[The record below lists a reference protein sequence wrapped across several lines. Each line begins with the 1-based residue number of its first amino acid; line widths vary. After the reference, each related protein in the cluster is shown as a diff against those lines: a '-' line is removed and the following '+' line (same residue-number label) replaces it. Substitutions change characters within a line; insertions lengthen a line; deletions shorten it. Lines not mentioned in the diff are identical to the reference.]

1 MSSTAYS
8 KLKSATQSLL
18 DQNIEP
24 TLEAFQYYFPD
35 VVKDELDYAS
45 VIKRADWLKHKYI
58 EEQRKIGID
67 VVLVPFERPEID
79 TATHKKSRKRAA
91 SRVSPSPRNEDTSN
105 ASRRGCNDNG
115 ERRVME
121 VVLGSAHEGECDREC
136 IAMGDS
142 KRAGEIL
149 TIGNKRKM
157 RKISLD
163 SSTVSFPTHESIE
176 EASIAPNKADDKES
190 SSESR
195 GNESNEV
202 LDATMSILPIEKRE
216 IHMLT
221 SNLGESVEATAN
233 NLGIQKGAQSQGNS
247 NAEVDTIL
255 FPFSSEQRN
264 NETLRGTLAVF
275 PYDQEA
281 ETGVRPVTPADDE
294 PSLGS
299 WRVQAADTQD
309 ASVKKRKGHDVAN
322 NSDAELTQ
330 DQQFRKKTKLR
341 IKISKHHTK
350 KKQLDKVSAD
360 NSNVNVEASVK
371 GGPSGISNDCVDTI
385 EDLKS
390 TSIGSI
396 HSHNT
401 TEMANDD
408 LLDPSFLLRKESAK
422 STLSTND
429 SDEQL
434 GTLINDPMLHPEKD
448 EERNMN
454 ADSNQQQK
462 STSSISNVSIFS
474 FDHWCTSLQDINL
487 TGLRQSNTI
496 IAIITLIFHS
506 LNTASFY
513 SSLSISRKQTTQKD
527 T

>member
-8 KLKSATQSLL
+8 ELKSAIQSLL
-18 DQNIEP
+18 DRNLEP

-45 VIKRADWLKHKYI
+45 VIKQADWLKHKYI

-91 SRVSPSPRNEDTSN
+91 NRVSPSPGNEDTSN

-136 IAMGDS
+136 IAMEYS
-142 KRAGEIL
+142 KRASEIL

-176 EASIAPNKADDKES
+176 ETSIAPNKADDKES

-195 GNESNEV
+195 GNDSNEV

-216 IHMLT
+216 THMLT

-275 PYDQEA
+275 LYDQEA
-281 ETGVRPVTPADDE
+281 ETEVRPVTPADDE

-299 WRVQAADTQD
+299 RRVQAADTQD
-309 ASVKKRKGHDVAN
+309 ASVKKRKGHDVGN
-322 NSDAELTQ
+322 NSDTELAQ
-330 DQQFRKKTKLR
+330 DQQLRKKTKLR

-360 NSNVNVEASVK
+360 NSNVNVEAS
-371 GGPSGISNDCVDTI
+371 SGISNDCVDTI
-385 EDLKS
+385 VDLKS

-401 TEMANDD
+401 TEIANDD
-408 LLDPSFLLRKESAK
+408 SLDPLFLLRKESAK

-434 GTLINDPMLHPEKD
+434 GTLINDPMLHSEKD
-448 EERNMN
+448 EERNIN

-462 STSSISNVSIFS
+462 SASSISNVSIFS

-506 LNTASFY
+506 LNTASFH
-513 SSLSISRKQTTQKD
+513 SSLSISRKQMTKKVS
-527 T
+527 